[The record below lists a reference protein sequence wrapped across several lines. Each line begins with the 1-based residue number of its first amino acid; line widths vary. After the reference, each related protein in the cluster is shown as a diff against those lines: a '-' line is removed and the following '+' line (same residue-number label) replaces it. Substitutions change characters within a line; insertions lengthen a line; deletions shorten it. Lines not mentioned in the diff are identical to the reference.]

1 MSSLEL
7 RADVGAFSLAMETRG
22 RLNRSVSCW
31 RLQEA
36 AIDKLDACGM
46 IPPAAVAY
54 RRTPGSQTPT
64 LPSFQ
69 LPR

>member
-22 RLNRSVSCW
+22 RLNRSVSSW

-36 AIDKLDACGM
+36 AIDKVDACGM
-46 IPPAAVAY
+46 ILPAAAAY
-54 RRTPGSQTPT
+54 RCTAGSQTPT
-64 LPSFQ
+64 LSPFQ